1 MKRNLLIIEDDE
13 IKLQNIVSFLDKK
26 YIDFNI
32 DIAKSY
38 ISGLKKINTNDYE
51 LILLDMS
58 MPTYDKNST
67 EQGGIW
73 EKFAGKRIL
82 SEIKRKRK
90 NVKVIVVTMYDKFGE
105 GNSADSLE
113 NIHKELSD
121 NFPEFYLGKV
131 FYSAKILAWGN
142 DLELLLN
149 KFISDNNGQH
159 TNN

>member
-1 MKRNLLIIEDDE
+1 MASYMKKKLLIIEDDE
-13 IKLQNIVSFLDKK
+13 IKLQNIVSFLDKN
-26 YIDFNI
+26 YGFDIDV
-32 DIAKSY
+32 AKSY
-38 ISGLKKINTNDYE
+38 ISGLKKINTCTYD

-82 SEIKRKRK
+82 AEIKRKRK
-90 NVKVIVVTMYDKFGE
+90 DVKVIVVTMYDKFGE
-105 GNSADSLE
+105 GNSADSLD
-113 NIHKELSD
+113 NIHKELNE

-142 DLELLLN
+142 ELELLLN
-149 KFISDNNGQH
+149 KFISDTDG
-159 TNN
+159 